1 MAFQS
6 KTDFYSLSG
15 TSLVCVSGSDGATAS
30 VAEATDSEGTIVAST
45 VYGETSAP
53 SNSYVVKGTVSSTT
67 TPVNLGKVTTVGGKS
82 YVLGTFSIDTSAG
95 SPATVEASGEQV
107 EANAT
112 TNCSYTLPAFS
123 LPVTHHAHILFDAFS
138 LAGTGCH
145 LQSAN
150 YSATAAITKATKEGA
165 CLAHDVSEGKIEAQ
179 ITVNQTGSTEPTLT
193 AGTGWTVTAPL
204 ACDNPDADYP
214 SWTATLTYYL
224 TKDAHTAQS

>member
-1 MAFQS
+1 MAFLT
-6 KTDFYSLSG
+6 KTDFYSLAG
-15 TSLVCVSGSDGATAS
+15 NSLVCVSDSDGATAS

-45 VYGETSAP
+45 VFGETSAP

-67 TPVNLGKVTTVGGKS
+67 TPVVLGKVTTVGGKS
-82 YVLGTFSIDTSAG
+82 FVLGSFSINTSAG

-123 LPVTHHAHILFDAFS
+123 LPVTHHAHILFGAFTVG
-138 LAGTGCH
+138 GTGCH

-150 YSATAAITKATKEGA
+150 YTGSVTITKATKEGD

-179 ITVNQTGSTEPTLT
+179 ISINQTGSTEPTLT

-214 SWTATLTYYL
+214 SWSATLTYYL
-224 TKDAHTAQS
+224 AKDTAQS